1 MAIDPTAY
9 ALTEWRAAIVA
20 ETTAGT
26 INKTSMQLVNIDS
39 PATITRSPYLF
50 TGVRSGVGR
59 TAKASDVYV
68 SEQGQE
74 KSISISGLF
83 DKVVGKILVE
93 NCLGVAPV
101 GNIVSLPY
109 NYTNEVTL
117 GATGIADNIHT
128 LSFVNI
134 VPEGDNSEYYA
145 GCIVDELKITMD
157 TASDGGRAKFDATL
171 KTRGNREVAA
181 APTSPKAY
189 GTIVPNIFSFGAAAA
204 VVKIETLGGAADA
217 ILDSLELNFKANAQ
231 WGGLGNNGV
240 GQVINRGMPEFEV
253 TGIFGLKF
261 DANTV
266 AANTRYLAG
275 TNIAITIRS
284 DGTGMSDCTYG
295 FKGDYGVI
303 TGDVNPEDVRSGA
316 YVKVPVKFMASTASN
331 IFEVKI

>member
-9 ALTEWRAAIVA
+9 ALTEWRAAIKA

-39 PATITRSPYLF
+39 PATITRNPYLF

-59 TAKASDVYV
+59 TAKKADAYT
-68 SEQGQE
+68 SEYGQE
-74 KSISISGLF
+74 KSISISGLL
-83 DKVVGKILVE
+83 DTTVGLILIE
-93 NCLGVAPV
+93 NCLGVKKTV
-101 GNIVSLPY
+101 TIDVPY
-109 NYTNEVTL
+109 NYTNELAL
-117 GATGIADNIHT
+117 GTACVGNTGT

-181 APTSPKAY
+181 APTTPSAF
-189 GTIVPNIFSFGAAAA
+189 GETVPNIFLFGAANS
-204 VVKIETLGGAADA
+204 VVSIATLGATADV

-231 WGGLGNNGV
+231 WGGVGANGV
-240 GQVINRGMPEFEV
+240 GQVINRGMPEIEIN
-253 TGIFGLKF
+253 GIFGVKF

-266 AANTRYLAG
+266 ASNTRYLAG
-275 TNIAITIRS
+275 TTVYVCIHNAATLAESDFGFTGAYGKITA
-284 DGTGMSDCTYG
+284 
-295 FKGDYGVI
+295 
-303 TGDVNPEDVRSGA
+303 DVNPEDVRSGA
-316 YVKVPVKFMASTASN
+316 YVKVPIKFMAHTVGN
-331 IFEVKI
+331 IIQVKI

>member
-9 ALTEWRAAIVA
+9 ALTEWRAAIKA

-39 PATITRSPYLF
+39 PATITRNPYLY

-59 TAKASDVYV
+59 TAKKADAYT
-68 SEQGQE
+68 SEYGQE
-74 KSISISGLF
+74 KSISISGLL
-83 DKVVGKILVE
+83 DTTVGLILIE
-93 NCLGVAPV
+93 NCFGIATED
-101 GNIVSLPY
+101 NIIALPY
-109 NYTNEVTL
+109 NYTNELAL
-117 GATGIADNIHT
+117 GTACVGNTGT

-181 APTSPKAY
+181 APATPSAF
-189 GTIVPNIFSFGAAAA
+189 GETVPNIFLFGAANS
-204 VVKIETLGGAADA
+204 VVSIATLGAAADV

-231 WGGLGNNGV
+231 WGGVGANGV
-240 GQVINRGMPEFEV
+240 GQVINRGMPEIEIN
-253 TGIFGLKF
+253 GIFGVKF

-266 AANTRYLAG
+266 ASNTRYLAG
-275 TNIAITIRS
+275 TTVYVCIHNAATLAESDFGFTGAYGKITA
-284 DGTGMSDCTYG
+284 
-295 FKGDYGVI
+295 
-303 TGDVNPEDVRSGA
+303 DVNPEDVRSGA
-316 YVKVPVKFMASTASN
+316 YVKVPIKFMAHTVGN
-331 IFEVKI
+331 IIQVKI

>member
-50 TGVRSGVGR
+50 TGVRSGAGR

-93 NCLGVAPV
+93 NCFGIATED
-101 GNIVSLPY
+101 NIIALPY
-109 NYTNEVTL
+109 NYTNELAL
-117 GATGIADNIHT
+117 GTACVGNTGT

-181 APTSPKAY
+181 APTSPKAF
-189 GTIVPNIFSFGAAAA
+189 GTTVPNIFSFGAATALVSFA
-204 VVKIETLGGAADA
+204 TLGAAADA

-231 WGGLGNNGV
+231 WGGLGTDGV
-240 GQVINRGMPEFEV
+240 GQVINRGMPEFEI
-253 TGIFGLKF
+253 TGIFGVKF

-266 AANTRYLAG
+266 ASNTRYLAG
-275 TNIAITIRS
+275 TNVAVTIRAA
-284 DGTGMSDCTYG
+284 GTGMSDCAYG

-316 YVKVPVKFMASTASN
+316 YVKVPVKFMASTAGN

>member
-1 MAIDPTAY
+1 
-9 ALTEWRAAIVA
+9 
-20 ETTAGT
+20 
-26 INKTSMQLVNIDS
+26 
-39 PATITRSPYLF
+39 
-50 TGVRSGVGR
+50 
-59 TAKASDVYV
+59 
-68 SEQGQE
+68 
-74 KSISISGLF
+74 
-83 DKVVGKILVE
+83 
-93 NCLGVAPV
+93 V

-181 APTSPKAY
+181 APTSPKAF
-189 GTIVPNIFSFGAAAA
+189 GTTVPNIFLFGAAAA

-275 TNIAITIRS
+275 TDIAITIRS

-316 YVKVPVKFMASTASN
+316 YVKVPVKFMASTACN
-331 IFEVKI
+331 IFEVTI

>member
-26 INKTSMQLVNIDS
+26 INKTSMQLINIDS
-39 PATITRSPYLF
+39 PATITRNPYLF

-181 APTSPKAY
+181 APTSPKAF
-189 GTIVPNIFSFGAAAA
+189 GTTVPNIFSFGAAAA
-204 VVKIETLGGAADA
+204 VVKIETLGAAADA

-240 GQVINRGMPEFEV
+240 GQVINRGMPEFEI
-253 TGIFGLKF
+253 TGVFGLKF

-275 TNIAITIRS
+275 TTVAVSIHNAATLEVSDFGFTGAYGKITA
-284 DGTGMSDCTYG
+284 
-295 FKGDYGVI
+295 
-303 TGDVNPEDVRSGA
+303 DVNPEDVRSGA
-316 YVKVPVKFMASTASN
+316 YVKVPVKFMASTAGN
-331 IFEVKI
+331 IFEVVI

>member
-9 ALTEWRAAIVA
+9 ALTEWRAAIKA

-39 PATITRSPYLF
+39 PATITRNPYLF

-59 TAKASDVYV
+59 TAKKADAYT
-68 SEQGQE
+68 SEYGQE
-74 KSISISGLF
+74 KSISISGLL
-83 DKVVGKILVE
+83 DTTVGLILIE
-93 NCLGVAPV
+93 NCLGVKKTVTIDVPA
-101 GNIVSLPY
+101 

-181 APTSPKAY
+181 APTTPSAF
-189 GTIVPNIFSFGAAAA
+189 GETVPNIFLFGAANS
-204 VVKIETLGGAADA
+204 VVSIATLGATADV

-231 WGGLGNNGV
+231 WGGVGANGV
-240 GQVINRGMPEFEV
+240 GQVINRGMPEIEIN
-253 TGIFGLKF
+253 GIFGVKF

-266 AANTRYLAG
+266 ASNTRYLAG
-275 TNIAITIRS
+275 TTVYVCIHNAATLAES
-284 DGTGMSDCTYG
+284 DFG
-295 FKGDYGVI
+295 I
-303 TGDVNPEDVRSGA
+303 TGAYGKITADVNPEDVRSGA
-316 YVKVPVKFMASTASN
+316 YVKVPIKFMAHTVGN
-331 IFEVKI
+331 IIQVKI